1 MNGLISVIV
10 PVHNAERFLSDCLG
24 SLTDQT
30 YRKLEILVIDDGST
44 DGSAALCRRWQ
55 EKDGRIR
62 FFSEGKRRRLLRPQS
77 GAGRGEGR
85 IRGLCGRG
93 RLGPAGDVSGSSWS
107 CCRAGTRI

>member
-44 DGSAALCRRWQ
+44 DGSAALCRRCAT
-55 EKDGRIR
+55 
-62 FFSEGKRRRLLRPQS
+62 RPTTTPPP
-77 GAGRGEGR
+77 AA
-85 IRGLCGRG
+85 
-93 RLGPAGDVSGSSWS
+93 LG
-107 CCRAGTRI
+107 

>member
-44 DGSAALCRRWQ
+44 DGSAALCRRWSDEARQ
-55 EKDGRIR
+55 NYLEAARLAR
-62 FFSEGKRRRLLRPQS
+62 EGK
-77 GAGRGEGR
+77 
-85 IRGLCGRG
+85 
-93 RLGPAGDVSGSSWS
+93 
-107 CCRAGTRI
+107 

>member
-62 FFSEGKRRRLLRPQS
+62 FFQKDFLFVKQS
-77 GAGRGEGR
+77 GNLYFG
-85 IRGLCGRG
+85 IVH
-93 RLGPAGDVSGSSWS
+93 RLSELRTLLGGDVFHPLQ
-107 CCRAGTRI
+107 